1 MSRMCTA
8 GQQYSGLF
16 HWRYYYANIW
26 NTVYFSIYYKII
38 QWMALISYSV
48 QVQSMVTRTAIDSS
62 INKTYE
68 SMQTAVQWWVRL
80 QWGGAVYWGHC
91 STQTPAPPHLT
102 TVIANI
108 DNFKMCNF
116 KCGKCWPIYD
126 YNFQNKTLIIST
138 SNKSKLP

>member
-62 INKTYE
+62 FNKTYE

-116 KCGKCWPIYD
+116 KCGKCWPISD